1 VFTAVSRF
9 GPFAPLDVPVFAPIL
24 LQRCFMRLQGKAV
37 VMTGS
42 TCGIGNSIAS
52 ACAGEGTSVVI
63 PSRSAQAVH
72 GTAKELQAQG
82 PVAARTVCDTTVPGA
97 HINVNGEC
105 LL

>member
-1 VFTAVSRF
+1 MFTSGSRF
-9 GPFAPLDVPVFAPIL
+9 APSAPLDVPVFAPIL

-72 GTAKELQAQG
+72 RTAEELQAQG

-97 HINVNGEC
+97 HINVNGER